1 MGKLWA
7 GGVEMVVFNYY
18 RVINKSKVQFD
29 FYYDEDSTV
38 EPPQDLIDMGA
49 RFYKVPPYQK
59 LPGYI
64 ETLRKYFKENSYLN
78 IMKLL
83 TISIAAYNV
92 ERYLEKALTSFL
104 SSSTVLDKLEVIIED
119 DGSTDGTFAIAQ
131 KYEKLYP
138 DIFRAIHKENG
149 GCGVFF

>member
-1 MGKLWA
+1 
-7 GGVEMVVFNYY
+7 
-18 RVINKSKVQFD
+18 
-29 FYYDEDSTV
+29 
-38 EPPQDLIDMGA
+38 
-49 RFYKVPPYQK
+49 
-59 LPGYI
+59 
-64 ETLRKYFKENSYLN
+64 
-78 IMKLL
+78 MKLL

-149 GCGVFF
+149 GY